1 MKFYE
6 RKEIKD
12 IHSYLRLVFN
22 PQDQVA
28 FGRIVNVPSR
38 KLGEKSV
45 EGLRN
50 FMNSRN
56 LDFVAAIAGIAE
68 AEEVGS
74 AAKRAF
80 GEFASLFTGLS
91 DLSRDVCVKDLMDA
105 VVKRTKYEDYLRGE
119 YSKEEVE
126 GKLENVK
133 EFLNMAS
140 RYDGLEPRE
149 SLSLFLEDIALI
161 TDQDRSEETG
171 GVSLMTI
178 HLAKGL
184 EFPNVIIA
192 GAEEGLFPHSRSLM
206 EAKAIEEERRLMY
219 VAMTRAKK
227 KLFITRARER
237 YTFGNY
243 SANPASRFLKEIP
256 EHLVVK
262 ADPQPKYT
270 FGSFGNSG
278 GFGTGGTGGGG
289 YGAKST
295 GTPAYS
301 WLSGGSTGESQEE

>member
-1 MKFYE
+1 
-6 RKEIKD
+6 
-12 IHSYLRLVFN
+12 
-22 PQDQVA
+22 
-28 FGRIVNVPSR
+28 
-38 KLGEKSV
+38 
-45 EGLRN
+45 
-50 FMNSRN
+50 
-56 LDFVAAIAGIAE
+56 
-68 AEEVGS
+68 
-74 AAKRAF
+74 
-80 GEFASLFTGLS
+80 
-91 DLSRDVCVKDLMDA
+91 MDA

-161 TDQDRSEETG
+161 TDQDRSEESG

-184 EFPNVIIA
+184 EFPNVVVT

-243 SANPASRFLKEIP
+243 AANPASRFLKEIP
-256 EHLVVK
+256 EHLVTK
-262 ADPQPKYT
+262 AEPKPKYT

-278 GFGTGGTGGGG
+278 GFNAG
-289 YGAKST
+289 
-295 GTPAYS
+295 
-301 WLSGGSTGESQEE
+301 